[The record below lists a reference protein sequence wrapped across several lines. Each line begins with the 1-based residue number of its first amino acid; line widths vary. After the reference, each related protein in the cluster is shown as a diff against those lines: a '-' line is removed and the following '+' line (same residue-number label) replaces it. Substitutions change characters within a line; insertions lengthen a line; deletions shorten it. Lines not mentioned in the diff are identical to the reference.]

1 MLLIFTIPLRL
12 TGNCH
17 YPQFAQVKLKQE
29 GELTSSTTPGKSGG
43 RIIIKLISMTWL
55 QSTTLHCC
63 SEIFGAFQAS
73 VHREFILASQWKS
86 LPRDRQSLNFS
97 ARSLNSVFNHETL
110 LIFLH
115 SLPKV
120 RDSQPE
126 WSDSHKK
133 KSLLLFDPTLRGS
146 TKVHAVSQS
155 VAI

>member
-1 MLLIFTIPLRL
+1 MLLIFTVPLRL

-17 YPQFAQVKLKQE
+17 YTQFAKVKLKQE
-29 GELTSSTTPGKSGG
+29 GELTSSTTPGKSGA

-63 SEIFGAFQAS
+63 SEIFGSFQAS
-73 VHREFILASQWKS
+73 VHREFILLASQWKS

-97 ARSLNSVFNHETL
+97 AHSLKSIFNHETL

-126 WSDSHKK
+126 WSDSHNKK
-133 KSLLLFDPTLRGS
+133 LFCLLTPLLGGPQRSMLS
-146 TKVHAVSQS
+146 VSQ
-155 VAI
+155 